1 MNKYF
6 KKNEA
11 EKYVFYKSRK
21 EEKDDKELRESLR
34 PEYRQW
40 NQKGYKVVNFLSGTE
55 DLIQNTTEL
64 LLHNR
69 DVMARERAR
78 KRSKDLER

>member
-1 MNKYF
+1 MFMEVDNKVKIAYYWF
-6 KKNEA
+6 
-11 EKYVFYKSRK
+11 SK
-21 EEKDDKELRESLR
+21 EEKADKELRESLR

-78 KRSKDLER
+78 KQSKDLER

>member
-1 MNKYF
+1 MF
-6 KKNEA
+6 MEVD
-11 EKYVFYKSRK
+11 EKDKMAYYWLSK
-21 EEKDDKELRESLR
+21 EEKDDKEFRESLR
-34 PEYRQW
+34 PEFRVW

-55 DLIQNTTEL
+55 DLVKNTTDL

-69 DVMARERAR
+69 DVMARERVR

>member
-1 MNKYF
+1 MF
-6 KKNEA
+6 ME
-11 EKYVFYKSRK
+11 V
-21 EEKDDKELRESLR
+21 DDKVKIAYYWFSKEESLR

>member
-1 MNKYF
+1 MFMEVDDKVKIAYYWF
-6 KKNEA
+6 
-11 EKYVFYKSRK
+11 SK
-21 EEKDDKELRESLR
+21 EE
-34 PEYRQW
+34 
-40 NQKGYKVVNFLSGTE
+40 NFLSGTE

-78 KRSKDLER
+78 KRSKDLGR

>member
-1 MNKYF
+1 M
-6 KKNEA
+6 
-11 EKYVFYKSRK
+11 
-21 EEKDDKELRESLR
+21 R

-78 KRSKDLER
+78 KHSKDLER

>member
-1 MNKYF
+1 MFMEVDDKVKIAYYWF
-6 KKNEA
+6 
-11 EKYVFYKSRK
+11 SK

-40 NQKGYKVVNFLSGTE
+40 NQKGYNVVNFLSGTE

-78 KRSKDLER
+78 KQSKDLER